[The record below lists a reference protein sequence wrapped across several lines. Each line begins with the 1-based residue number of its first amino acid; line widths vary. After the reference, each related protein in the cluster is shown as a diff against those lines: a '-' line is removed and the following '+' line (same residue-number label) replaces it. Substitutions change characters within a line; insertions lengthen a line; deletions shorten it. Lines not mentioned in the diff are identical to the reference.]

1 MFIGIGLFNLFG
13 LIYHFFMLRML
24 PPIDYGHLNAL
35 ITLFMII
42 SVPASTV
49 QTTITKFVSTFQAK
63 NQLMQGA

>member
-13 LIYHFFMLRML
+13 LLYHFFMLEYL

-35 ITLFMII
+35 IALFMMI

-49 QTTITKFVSTFQAK
+49 QTTVTRFVFIF
-63 NQLMQGA
+63 